1 MPDSVDETLHMF
13 SAQGISFS
21 LLPMGTLRKI
31 QTGLH
36 YEGSNDNFQLAQ
48 LSASPVKSCF
58 VTYRKKL
65 EEVDFA
71 DEEFLNKKI
80 NNKSVYMRIIVC

>member
-31 QTGLH
+31 QAGLH

-71 DEEFLNKKI
+71 DE
-80 NNKSVYMRIIVC
+80 